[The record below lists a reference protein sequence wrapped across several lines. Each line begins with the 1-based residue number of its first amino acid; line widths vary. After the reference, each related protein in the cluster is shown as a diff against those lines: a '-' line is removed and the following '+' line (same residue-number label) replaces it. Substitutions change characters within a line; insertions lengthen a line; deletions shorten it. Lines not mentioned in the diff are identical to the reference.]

1 FGGASGGIVN
11 YTFSNNITLNNG
23 SIVVADGAQHLQ
35 GTFTVGSGGGTLTTQ
50 YSGKDLY
57 FDGAVS
63 GSGALTID
71 NLAPA
76 NYGDGQVHF
85 TGSNSYSGTLTIN
98 NSSGSSHGGRIA
110 VDSNNALANA
120 TVAM

>member
-1 FGGASGGIVN
+1 YN
-11 YTFSNNITLNNG
+11 YANNITLDNG
-23 SIVVADGAQHLQ
+23 SIVDADGASHLQ

-50 YSGKDLY
+50 YSTKDLY
-57 FDGAVS
+57 LDGAIS
-63 GSGALTID
+63 GSGSLTID

-76 NYGDGQVHF
+76 LYGDGQVHF

-98 NSSGSSHGGRIA
+98 NSSGSSHGGRIS

>member
-1 FGGASGGIVN
+1 M
-11 YTFSNNITLNNG
+11 
-23 SIVVADGAQHLQ
+23 
-35 GTFTVGSGGGTLTTQ
+35 
-50 YSGKDLY
+50 
-57 FDGAVS
+57 S

-98 NSSGSSHGGRIA
+98 NSSSGYDGGRIS

-120 TVAM
+120 TIVMNSPRDIGFATTAPVFGALSGTGGITLSSTSVADPWLTTSEAS